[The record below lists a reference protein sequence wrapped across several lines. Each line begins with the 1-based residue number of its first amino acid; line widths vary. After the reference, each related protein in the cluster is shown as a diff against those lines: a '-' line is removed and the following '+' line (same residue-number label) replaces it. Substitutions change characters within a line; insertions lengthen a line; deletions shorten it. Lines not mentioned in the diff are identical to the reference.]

1 MSGGSPGIR
10 TDHAPIFTL
19 ANSRVTDALQRRL
32 GHRVDGVRRAQAVD
46 EVVRLLHLFVT
57 IRAAVSPGRQEP
69 VRDSSQGSKTFLVN
83 FYQIFLKFQYRNP
96 GLILV

>member
-32 GHRVDGVRRAQAVD
+32 GHRVDGVRRAQTVD

-69 VRDSSQGSKTFLVN
+69 VRDSSQGSKEFGKFLPN
-83 FYQIFLKFQYRNP
+83 FLEIP
-96 GLILV
+96 I